1 MKTLLSCIILSIAF
15 SCGKQDPSIQKDK
28 LGGYWGIESV
38 TSPYGK
44 KIDFSI
50 NAVVDFIEVS
60 EEKGIRTKV
69 APQFDGSFMNNGTAE
84 KFNLKIEEDKFFVKT
99 PGENAFPSGFH
110 PPSQFIDYLPEHAKK
125 NVKLVFKPNN
135 PWRAKT
141 PKGVKMLQL
150 PMSYHFNPDF
160 YVLPGVLDTYITHQF
175 NPQIIFNKK
184 GEFLIKRGTPL
195 AMYIP
200 IRTEEFDLVVR
211 EQTKEDTDAFGK
223 QNYATGSVFNSK
235 LQKYEKLLKDRS
247 GEKP

>member
-84 KFNLKIEEDKFFVKT
+84 KFNLKIEEDSLRLYYTTPFDSWKETVLLVTDSVLKIINRDSKVYTYKKFRKFNF
-99 PGENAFPSGFH
+99 GE
-110 PPSQFIDYLPEHAKK
+110 
-125 NVKLVFKPNN
+125 
-135 PWRAKT
+135 
-141 PKGVKMLQL
+141 
-150 PMSYHFNPDF
+150 
-160 YVLPGVLDTYITHQF
+160 
-175 NPQIIFNKK
+175 
-184 GEFLIKRGTPL
+184 
-195 AMYIP
+195 
-200 IRTEEFDLVVR
+200 
-211 EQTKEDTDAFGK
+211 
-223 QNYATGSVFNSK
+223 
-235 LQKYEKLLKDRS
+235 
-247 GEKP
+247 